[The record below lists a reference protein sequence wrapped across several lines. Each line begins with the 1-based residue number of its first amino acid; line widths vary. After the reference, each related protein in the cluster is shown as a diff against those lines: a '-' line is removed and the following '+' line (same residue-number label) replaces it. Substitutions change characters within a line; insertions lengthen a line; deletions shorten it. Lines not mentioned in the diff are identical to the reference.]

1 MTLLEIY
8 LLGCAAA
15 FVSIMLYECIIDFHW
30 KLSLMSRREWIQDIV
45 CSLLSWLIVPV
56 VIFMFFYAKKHP
68 EMISR
73 DCDKKRKEEV

>member
-30 KLSLMSRREWIQDIV
+30 NLSLMSRREWIQDIAG
-45 CSLLSWLIVPV
+45 SLLSWLVVPV
-56 VIFMFFYAKKHP
+56 VIILFFYTKKHP
-68 EMISR
+68 G
-73 DCDKKRKEEV
+73 DYFK